1 LSVKKSGRTTG
12 LTKATISAANVTV
25 DVSYGSRQTARFVNQ
40 VLVTPGNF
48 IASGDSGSLMV
59 EDVDVAPGAVG
70 LLFAGSSSVAI
81 ANPIDAMLNA
91 FPGVTIVGAPS
102 TSLSHKILH
111 WAKNLFR
118 VSESHAASAQ
128 LPPQVNR
135 AAVDAVRKIKEKH
148 EAKLLSIP
156 GVVGVGIGHS
166 EKTPGQAAIEVYVKD
181 SASAMRSQLPTSLDG
196 VEVKVVETG
205 EIQAY

>member
-12 LTKATISAANVTV
+12 LTRRTISAVNVTV
-25 DVSYGSRQTARFVNQ
+25 DVSYGSRQAARFVNL
-40 VLVTPGNF
+40 VLVTPENF
-48 IASGDSGSLMV
+48 IVSGDSGSLMV
-59 EDVDVAPGAVG
+59 EDVDVAPGVVG

-81 ANPIDAMLNA
+81 ANPIDAVLSA
-91 FPGVTIVGAPS
+91 FPRVMIVGAPS

-118 VSESHAASAQ
+118 VSESHAASTQ

-135 AAVDAVRKIKEKH
+135 AVVDAVRKTKEKD

-166 EKTPGQAAIEVYVKD
+166 EKTPGQAAIEV
-181 SASAMRSQLPTSLDG
+181 
-196 VEVKVVETG
+196 
-205 EIQAY
+205 

>member
-1 LSVKKSGRTTG
+1 V
-12 LTKATISAANVTV
+12 NVTV
-25 DVSYGSRQTARFVNQ
+25 DVSYGSRQAARFVNQ
-40 VLVTPGNF
+40 VLVTPENF

-59 EDVDVAPGAVG
+59 EDVDVAPGVVG

-81 ANPIDAMLNA
+81 ANPIDAVLSA
-91 FPGVTIVGAPS
+91 FPRVMIVGAPS

-118 VSESHAASAQ
+118 VSHAASAQ

-135 AAVDAVRKIKEKH
+135 AVVDAARKTKEKH

-196 VEVKVVETG
+196 VEVKIVETG